1 MTNYTPLPWPSSSE
15 QHKTFA
21 LSELESK
28 TINGLREHARK
39 LSLEHQPIFWA
50 SVQKV
55 ARNFQPPQRVSAM
68 TANPEPGLRD
78 VLNISQEVMTSQLF
92 SGIIGRETLTR
103 YENGT
108 WMISDSNRVLIALL
122 LKARLDSVPLKKR
135 KNSGHRMV

>member
-1 MTNYTPLPWPSSSE
+1 MNHVE
-15 QHKTFA
+15 QI
-21 LSELESK
+21 K
-28 TINGLREHARK
+28 TIDTNSVCLQIETEFITGQWLR
-39 LSLEHQPIFWA
+39 
-50 SVQKV
+50 
-55 ARNFQPPQRVSAM
+55 
-68 TANPEPGLRD
+68 GLRD

-108 WMISDSNRVLIALL
+108 RMISDSNRVLIALL